1 MDLNTRTTT
10 IGVEDQRWL
19 GSAHGTD
26 SADSV
31 KITITSTEVTNYG
44 KTLPSGVPLDRD
56 GTVDPD
62 GDGNGEVHGFLLH
75 SIDISRGAGTY
86 SGALL
91 WHGQVSAAGRAA
103 KDLTALTSDQ
113 KTSLAA
119 NTQIT
124 LV

>member
-10 IGVEDQRWL
+10 ITGGDKRWL
-19 GSAHGTD
+19 ASAHGTD

-31 KITITSTEVTNYG
+31 VITITGGDVTKYG
-44 KTLPSGVPLDRD
+44 KTLPSGVLLNRD

-62 GDGNGEVHGFLLH
+62 GDSDDVHGLLLDR
-75 SIDISRGAGTY
+75 IDITRGAGTY

-91 WHGQVSAAGRAA
+91 WHGQVDEA
-103 KDLTALTSDQ
+103 KRVAKGLDALTGDQ
-113 KTSLAA
+113 KTSIAA

-124 LV
+124 LI